1 MKKRIQKFEI
11 TDLDKFVECSRV
23 LVFDSMGKDKNCD
36 IGDIK
41 HEISELSDEELS
53 ELDKTLTQE
62 ESLLICKKF
71 LTQRKDSNRFV
82 ISNKKYIDLIDALNS
97 RMVSN
102 MLNSLVNRGLLETA
116 YDTESN
122 DFVFWVKE
130 DEENKKS

>member
-23 LVFDSMGKDKNCD
+23 LVFDSMGKDKNCE

-53 ELDKTLTQE
+53 ELDRALTHE
-62 ESLLICKKF
+62 ESLLICKKL
-71 LTQRKDSNRFV
+71 LTQRKDSDRFI
-82 ISNKKYIDLIDALNS
+82 ISNKKYIELIDALNS

>member
-23 LVFDSMGKDKNCD
+23 LVFDSMGKDKNCE

-53 ELDKTLTQE
+53 ELDRTLTQE

-71 LTQRKDSNRFV
+71 LTQRKDSDRF
-82 ISNKKYIDLIDALNS
+82 IMSNKKYIELLDALNS

>member
-41 HEISELSDEELS
+41 HEISDLSDEELS
-53 ELDKTLTQE
+53 ELNRTLNQE

-71 LTQRKDSNRFV
+71 LTQKKNSDRFI
-82 ISNKKYIDLIDALNS
+82 ISNKKYVDLIDALNA
-97 RMVSN
+97 RMISN

-122 DFVFWVKE
+122 DFIFWIKE

>member
-23 LVFDSMGKDKNCD
+23 LVFDSMGKDKNCE

-53 ELDKTLTQE
+53 ELDRALTQE

-71 LTQRKDSNRFV
+71 LTQRKDSDRFI
-82 ISNKKYIDLIDALNS
+82 ISNKKYIELIDALNS

>member
-23 LVFDSMGKDKNCD
+23 LVFDSMGKDKNCE

-53 ELDKTLTQE
+53 ELDRTLTQE

-71 LTQRKDSNRFV
+71 LTQRKDSDRFI
-82 ISNKKYIDLIDALNS
+82 ISNKKYIELIDALNS